1 MHGEAIKQ
9 LNQLKARFNIPDTA
23 HLAHVNKALIELS
36 ADYLKDIESEL
47 SADDEDFEIEDER
60 EEDDEDEDILL
71 VKDDEDDWGED
82 EIEPMDEEMC
92 REYKNTLVWSG
103 HFIEKTFF
111 WTLSIDMTGTAVRLL
126 KGR

>member
-23 HLAHVNKALIELS
+23 HLAHVNKALIELY

-60 EEDDEDEDILL
+60 EE
-71 VKDDEDDWGED
+71 DDEDDWGED